1 MRHLLFILV
10 TFAFASCSSLG
21 SFNKDKTA
29 FENSPVT
36 MSFKSV
42 ADMNDAYFV
51 IKENNFC
58 EFYRQLF
65 DSVKN
70 NSLPGRYNLV
80 NDTLYLKFYDKKGAD
95 LLGSKAVIH
104 KTENKIIFFK

>member
-1 MRHLLFILV
+1 MRYILFLITIISL
-10 TFAFASCSSLG
+10 ASCGSLG

-29 FENSPVT
+29 FESSPVT

-51 IKENNFC
+51 IRENNFF

-70 NSLPGRYNLV
+70 NSYPGRYNLV
-80 NDTLYLKFYDKKGAD
+80 NDTFYLKFYEKKGLD
-95 LLGSKAVIH
+95 ILGSKAVIE
-104 KTENKIIFFK
+104 KADNKIIFFK

>member
-1 MRHLLFILV
+1 MRNILFIIALISLV
-10 TFAFASCSSLG
+10 SCSSLG
-21 SFNKDKTA
+21 SFNKVKPA
-29 FENSPVT
+29 FDNSPVT

-70 NSLPGRYNLV
+70 NSYPGKYNLV
-80 NDTLYLKFYDKKGAD
+80 NDTLYLQFYDKKGLE

-104 KTENKIIFFK
+104 KADNKIVFFK